1 MKASGSKT
9 EDDFRDFLKSQGVS
23 LDMLRRQWERNF
35 MAMEYLRSMVHPYQE
50 RVGPQ
55 QIRDYYEKHPDEF
68 QRPDSVQWQDLF
80 VEAERYPSR
89 DEARRFAEEVAER
102 ARKGEDFAKLAEQYD
117 NGDSS
122 FRKGEGIG
130 SKHGE
135 IKPPEAETTLFQMK
149 DGEVDV
155 VELETGFHVVRV
167 IKRVEAGLVDFDEKT
182 QKRIKDKLGNET
194 AQLEMKRIVSKLKRE
209 AVIVYSK
216 ARVSGRRTAKT
227 PRTPRKA
234 ISCLSLRSWRL
245 GGSFYSLQAAGAQGD
260 GRGRP
265 SRGRQGVVLAQ
276 QRLQPLLQLVAA
288 RLELVAL
295 AGAAVDLLAQ
305 VVPFLD
311 HELAGLDLL
320 LQLGHLFVHR
330 GAFLLQRRDALPRL
344 VAGRRRRFVIVFELV
359 ALGLE
364 GLDLLRLGGGLA
376 RVGLRTAPNADG
388 GHEQHDQ
395 RITSA
400 IHRSLLLG
408 TADAAGPALASANR
422 PVSPKRCQEG
432 TGGMTGPAKAR
443 TRAPCPVFL
452 AAGIRQSLFRT
463 QGRPDFIHF
472 GQIAPRTPSPAAFA
486 TWRVRRNRSP
496 GMFLSSA
503 PSPA

>member
-1 MKASGSKT
+1 MSRHWRTGSAVVALALTACGCAAQPHWGTADGAPPIQLPPARSADGFDPAVPVTRSQKPESDAARPAEAPPLPTTPTADLLSGQPAARVGATVNKVAILNEEVLAAAYQGLVAARDLPEPERTQRRAEVWNQTLNQLVEREVVLQDAFAKLEKAGGKKNIEKLTGEASDQFDKTVLRTWMKASGSKT

-89 DEARRFAEEVAER
+89 DEARRFAEGVAER

-167 IKRVEAGLVDFDEKT
+167 IKRVEAGLVDFDVKT
-182 QKRIKDKLGNET
+182 QKRIKEKLGNET

-216 ARVSGRRTAKT
+216 G
-227 PRTPRKA
+227 
-234 ISCLSLRSWRL
+234 
-245 GGSFYSLQAAGAQGD
+245 
-260 GRGRP
+260 
-265 SRGRQGVVLAQ
+265 
-276 QRLQPLLQLVAA
+276 
-288 RLELVAL
+288 E
-295 AGAAVDLLAQ
+295 
-305 VVPFLD
+305 
-311 HELAGLDLL
+311 
-320 LQLGHLFVHR
+320 
-330 GAFLLQRRDALPRL
+330 
-344 VAGRRRRFVIVFELV
+344 
-359 ALGLE
+359 
-364 GLDLLRLGGGLA
+364 
-376 RVGLRTAPNADG
+376 
-388 GHEQHDQ
+388 
-395 RITSA
+395 
-400 IHRSLLLG
+400 
-408 TADAAGPALASANR
+408 
-422 PVSPKRCQEG
+422 
-432 TGGMTGPAKAR
+432 
-443 TRAPCPVFL
+443 
-452 AAGIRQSLFRT
+452 
-463 QGRPDFIHF
+463 
-472 GQIAPRTPSPAAFA
+472 
-486 TWRVRRNRSP
+486 
-496 GMFLSSA
+496 
-503 PSPA
+503 